1 MGIPHLGNSG
11 EFPDAQRVLVVTRWR
26 SIGRKHGCGSGDKI
40 RTTFRITC
48 MITSKPVQK
57 PSPGG
62 LVQPGLLRSISLLA
76 LILAGVCLQPELLRA
91 VPTNS
96 PPRVLILDE
105 TVVSDTN
112 SWEAL
117 AAQAAIPGCAVDICS
132 ATNWYFIPGTGTGGP
147 TGFGFDQYRAIIIGD
162 PGCNTSTPNYLAA
175 LTALNATKTTWTPA
189 AAGNAILLGVDN
201 VYHAWGTNGAATTIN
216 RGIAFAVDDPTKT
229 GFYYALS
236 CYYDYTA
243 PATIPT
249 LVPQLTGFGTF
260 MTRNYTVCFNDAH
273 IVATHPV
280 FTNSPPL
287 TDADLSGWNCST
299 HEGFD
304 VWPPNFVVLAIAL
317 TNGTYNASDGSNGI
331 PYILVRGK
339 GVKVISPIELGPPTA
354 TNNIG
359 TTHTVCATLAT
370 NVFPKANVV
379 VTFTISSGP
388 NSVTNYSTVTD
399 SNGVACFTYMG
410 NGGLGVDYITAS
422 YTDQA
427 DHIFTSDVVTKI
439 WQGACVNVGCQ
450 TLECLSD
457 GTWIYNFSVTNLEGF
472 PLTALS
478 LFNAPAGV
486 SFTPGFINLAPPLGI
501 GQGTNLSVTINGP
514 ITLTNICF
522 KVGTY
527 TTNKGVLNCSI
538 PNCLSLPTCCNR
550 VITNTLTFVS
560 TVGLVSYYNYSITL
574 QNVTGSPLKF
584 VGFGADQS
592 CVTFVP
598 ALIDLTLP
606 AYGGPSLLLP
616 SQTRTLNL
624 QVQRTAPC
632 PGTNTF
638 HLSTFD
644 TNLIACCSTK
654 VTLPPARCVKMVS
667 PYDGSVVLTNTPVLA
682 RAIPFGP
689 CGLIWVKFYDGPTY
703 LGDAVP
709 NPVGGYDLTLN
720 NLPAGI
726 HRLSAVA
733 ELGSSTG
740 ETGEVETSDP
750 VELTVLAPGPNPDQ
764 HNPIPPVLSAGVT
777 GDTIL
782 LSLPTV
788 SGQQYAMEYR
798 TNLVAGG
805 WQTLQT
811 IAGDGSVKIIMD
823 SVTNDP
829 NRFYRAVVLP

>member
-1 MGIPHLGNSG
+1 MMTHTLSFKLSPAGHARPAFWLKSMTLVIAASLGLTLLHPISAG
-11 EFPDAQRVLVVTRWR
+11 AT
-26 SIGRKHGCGSGDKI
+26 
-40 RTTFRITC
+40 
-48 MITSKPVQK
+48 PV
-57 PSPGG
+57 S
-62 LVQPGLLRSISLLA
+62 
-76 LILAGVCLQPELLRA
+76 
-91 VPTNS
+91 S

-105 TVVSDTN
+105 TILFGMS

-117 AAQAAIPGCAVDICS
+117 AAQAAIPGCAVDIVS
-132 ATNWYFIPGTGTGGP
+132 AANWYGIPGTGTGGP

-162 PGCNTSTPNYLAA
+162 PSCNTSTTNYLAA
-175 LTALNATKTTWTPA
+175 LTALNATKAIWTPA
-189 AAGNAILLGVDN
+189 AAGNVILLGVDN
-201 VYHAWGTNGAATTIN
+201 ACHAYGTNGAAKTIN
-216 RGIAFAVDDPTKT
+216 RGIAFAVNDPTKT

-243 PATIPT
+243 PATNAT

-260 MTRNYTVCFNDAH
+260 MTRNYPNTCFNDAH
-273 IVATHPV
+273 IVATHPI
-280 FTNSPPL
+280 FTAAPPL
-287 TDADLSGWNCST
+287 TDAELSNWGCST

-304 VWPPNFVVLAIAL
+304 VWPSSFVVLAIAL
-317 TNGTYNASDGSNGI
+317 TNGTYTATDGSNGV
-331 PYILVRGK
+331 PYILVRGE
-339 GVKVISPIELGPPTA
+339 GVKVISTIELGPPTA

-370 NVFPKANVV
+370 NVFPKANVA

-388 NSVTNYSTVTD
+388 NSVTNYTTLTD
-399 SNGVACFTYMG
+399 ANGVACFTYMG

-422 YTDQA
+422 YTDKF
-427 DHIFTSDVVTKI
+427 DHIFTSGTVTKL

-457 GTWIYNFSVTNLEGF
+457 GTWIYNFCITNLEGV

-478 LFNAPAGV
+478 LFNPPAGV
-486 SFTPGFINLAPPLGI
+486 SFTPNYFNFVPPLGI

-514 ITLTNICF
+514 ITLSNICF

-527 TTNKGVLNCSI
+527 TTNEGVLNCSI
-538 PNCLSLPTCCNR
+538 PNCLNLPSCCNR
-550 VITNTLTFVS
+550 VITNSLTFVS
-560 TVGLVSYYNYSITL
+560 TVGLISTYNYSITL

-592 CVTFVP
+592 CVTFLP
-598 ALIDLTLP
+598 PLLDLTLP
-606 AYGGPSLLLP
+606 AYGGPGLLLP

-654 VTLPPARCVKMVS
+654 VTMPPPKCVKMVS
-667 PYDGSVVLTNTPVLA
+667 PYDGSVVLINTPVLA
-682 RAIPFGP
+682 RAIAFGP
-689 CGLIWVKFYDGPTY
+689 CDLRWVKFYDGPVY

-709 NPVGGYDLTLN
+709 GPGGGYDLTLN

-726 HRLSAVA
+726 HWLSAVA

-740 ETGEVETSDP
+740 ETGEIETSDP
-750 VELTVLAPGPNPDQ
+750 VELTVLAPSPNPDQ
-764 HNPIPPVLSAGVT
+764 DHIAPVISVGVT
-777 GDTIL
+777 GSSVLISL
-782 LSLPTV
+782 LTA
-788 SGQQYAMEYR
+788 SGQQYAIEYR
-798 TNLVAGG
+798 TNLVAGD
-805 WQTLQT
+805 WQPLET
-811 IAGDGSVKIIMD
+811 IDGDGSVKTITD
-823 SVTNDP
+823 SVTND
-829 NRFYRAVVLP
+829 NSRFYRAVLQP

>member
-1 MGIPHLGNSG
+1 MN
-11 EFPDAQRVLVVTRWR
+11 A
-26 SIGRKHGCGSGDKI
+26 
-40 RTTFRITC
+40 
-48 MITSKPVQK
+48 KPVSISNQFSTTLARRGHVLNFL
-57 PSPGG
+57 PG
-62 LVQPGLLRSISLLA
+62 LVLLLA
-76 LILAGVCLQPELLRA
+76 WVFLLAEPLRA

-105 TVVSDTN
+105 TILFGTN

-117 AAQAAIPGCAVDICS
+117 AAQAAIPGCAVDIVS
-132 ATNWYFIPGTGTGGP
+132 AANWYGIPGTGNGGP
-147 TGFGFDQYRAIIIGD
+147 TGYGFDQYRAIIIGD
-162 PGCNTSTPNYLAA
+162 PQCNTSTPNYLAA
-175 LTALNATKTTWTPA
+175 LTALNATKAIWTPA
-189 AAGNAILLGVDN
+189 ATGNVILLGVDN
-201 VYHAWGTNGAATTIN
+201 VFHAFGTNGAAKTIN
-216 RGIAFAVDDPTKT
+216 RGIAFAVNDPTRT

-243 PATIPT
+243 PATNAT

-260 MTRNYTVCFNDAH
+260 MTRNYPNTCFNDAH
-273 IVATHPV
+273 IVATHPI
-280 FTNSPPL
+280 FTAAPPL
-287 TDADLSGWNCST
+287 TDAELSNWGCST

-304 VWPPNFVVLAIAL
+304 VWPSSFVVLAIAL
-317 TNGTYNASDGSNGI
+317 TNGTYTATDGSNGV
-331 PYILVRGK
+331 PYILVRGE
-339 GVKVISPIELGPPTA
+339 GVKVISTIELGPPTA

-370 NVFPKANVV
+370 NVFPKANVA

-388 NSVTNYSTVTD
+388 NSVTNYTTLTD
-399 SNGVACFTYMG
+399 ANGVACFTYMG

-422 YTDQA
+422 YTDKF
-427 DHIFTSDVVTKI
+427 DHIFTSGTVTKL

-457 GTWIYNFSVTNLEGF
+457 GTWIYNFCITNLEGV

-478 LFNAPAGV
+478 LFNPPAGV
-486 SFTPGFINLAPPLGI
+486 SFTPNYFNFVPPLGI

-514 ITLTNICF
+514 ITLSNICF

-527 TTNKGVLNCSI
+527 TTNEGVLNCSI
-538 PNCLSLPTCCNR
+538 PNCLNLPACCNR
-550 VITNTLTFVS
+550 VITNSLTFVS
-560 TVGLVSYYNYSITL
+560 TVGLISTYNYSITL

-592 CVTFVP
+592 CVTFLP

-606 AYGGPSLLLP
+606 AYGGPGLLLP

-654 VTLPPARCVKMVS
+654 VTMPPPKCVKMVS
-667 PYDGSVVLTNTPVLA
+667 PYDGSVVLINTPVLA
-682 RAIPFGP
+682 RAIAFGP
-689 CGLIWVKFYDGPTY
+689 CDLRWVKFYDGPVY

-709 NPVGGYDLTLN
+709 GPGGGYDLTLN

-726 HRLSAVA
+726 HWLSAVA

-740 ETGEVETSDP
+740 ETGEIETSDP

-764 HNPIPPVLSAGVT
+764 DHIAPVISVGVT
-777 GDTIL
+777 GSSVLISL
-782 LSLPTV
+782 LTA
-788 SGQQYAMEYR
+788 SGQQYAIEYR
-798 TNLVAGG
+798 TNLVAGD
-805 WQTLQT
+805 WQPLET
-811 IAGDGSVKIIMD
+811 IDGDGSVKTITD
-823 SVTNDP
+823 SVTND
-829 NRFYRAVVLP
+829 NSRFYRAVLQP